1 MLVVSVA
8 LDADSRD
15 RLAEACARNTL
26 PLRHAPVDGSVP
38 LEEDLLAVF
47 CGPLGSASLDL
58 AEIRRHGAY
67 VVRVHDEFSS
77 SGVLAAMRA
86 GYNFVFASP
95 LVVDRLAS
103 FLGYLREVAAPPGT
117 AIVTLDEAGNLST
130 RAGTIMLEPAE
141 AAALRLFGDR
151 TGRIISREELVEAT
165 TGADPLRTTESLR
178 QHLRQLDSGAQILKV
193 PHMGFRFSGTVRP
206 AVSPSRPPSAAP
218 R

>member
-1 MLVVSVA
+1 MLVVSVG
-8 LDADSRD
+8 LDTDSRD
-15 RLAEACARNTL
+15 RLVEACARNTL
-26 PLRHAPVDGSVP
+26 PLLHAPADGPVP
-38 LEEDLLAVF
+38 LDDDLLAVF
-47 CGPLGSASLDL
+47 CGPLDSASLDP

-67 VVRVHDEFSS
+67 VVRVHDELSS

-86 GYNFVFASP
+86 GYDFVFASP
-95 LVVDRLAS
+95 LGVDRIAS

-117 AIVTLDEAGNLST
+117 AIVTLDEAGSLST
-130 RAGTIMLEPAE
+130 RAGTVMLEPAE

-165 TGADPLRTTESLR
+165 SGADPLRTTESLR
-178 QHLRQLDSGAQILKV
+178 QHLRRLDSGARILKV

-206 AVSPSRPPSAAP
+206 AVSPSRPPSPAP